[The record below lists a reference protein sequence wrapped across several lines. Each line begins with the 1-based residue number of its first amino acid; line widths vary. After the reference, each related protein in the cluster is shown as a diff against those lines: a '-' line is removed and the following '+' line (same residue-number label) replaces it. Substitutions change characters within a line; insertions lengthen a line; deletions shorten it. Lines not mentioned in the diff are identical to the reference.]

1 MKLFT
6 LGATGR
12 TGQEV
17 VKQATELGY
26 DIVAYV
32 RSPEKMNIQK
42 YVEIVQGEL
51 NDDEKMEQAMTSCN
65 AVLVT
70 LGNPVK
76 DSSADLFGS
85 LMPRLV
91 KIMGKAKVKRIVSL
105 SSMGTGETILN
116 VSYPYKIGVKT
127 FLKGNQADHEK
138 GEKDRKSVV

>member
-32 RSPEKMNIQK
+32 RSPEKMKIQK
-42 YVEIVQGEL
+42 NVEIVQGEL
-51 NDDEKMEQAMTSCN
+51 NDDKKMEQAMISCN

-91 KIMGKAKVKRIVSL
+91 KIMGKAKVKR
-105 SSMGTGETILN
+105 
-116 VSYPYKIGVKT
+116 
-127 FLKGNQADHEK
+127 
-138 GEKDRKSVV
+138 